1 MPHEDYMKA
10 LKAGRKD
17 YHLHLSRGEY
27 PYLQVLDEITSA
39 LDPQTAGALMDT
51 VLALEGVG
59 LLAITHDLNGERL
72 KRFDSILVLRDG
84 SIIEQG
90 SWEALMAQRG
100 ELYRLSVRT

>member
-1 MPHEDYMKA
+1 MKRWISGTLA
-10 LKAGRKD
+10 AG
-17 YHLHLSRGEY
+17 LLSGMLSL
-27 PYLQVLDEITSA
+27 PAGAVSPST

-84 SIIEQG
+84 ALIEQG

-100 ELYRLSVRT
+100 ELYRLSVRP

>member
-1 MPHEDYMKA
+1 MEKLFDSE
-10 LKAGRKD
+10 LKVMEPLWDDG
-17 YHLHLSRGEY
+17 
-27 PYLQVLDEITSA
+27 
-39 LDPQTAGALMDT
+39 PQTAGALMDT